1 MDFKRII
8 YYTRENDTGKTISLR
23 DLCIKEE
30 YNDSLETFFYI
41 VRDSVSAQELLDK
54 LNMMYHE
61 SFALEQ
67 NDISCVVFKVRD
79 FYDNTNYLKIRK
91 VKNTNLREGIN
102 DDNRSMV

>member
-30 YNDSLETFFYI
+30 YDAGLETIFYI
-41 VRDSVSAQELLDK
+41 VRDSAGAQELLDK

-67 NDISCVVFKVRD
+67 NDISCVVFKVID
-79 FYDNTNYLKIRK
+79 SYDNTNYLKIRK
-91 VKNTNLREGIN
+91 VRNTNLRKGIN

>member
-23 DLCIKEE
+23 DLCIKDE
-30 YNDSLETFFYI
+30 YDAGLETIFYV

-61 SFALEQ
+61 SFWLDQ
-67 NDISCVVFKVRD
+67 DDISCIIFKVTD
-79 FYDNTNYLKIRK
+79 CYDNTNYLKIRK
-91 VKNTNLREGIN
+91 VRSKNISEGRN
-102 DDNRSMV
+102 DDD

>member
-30 YNDSLETFFYI
+30 YDAGLETIFYI
-41 VRDSVSAQELLDK
+41 VRDSAGAQELLDK

-61 SFALEQ
+61 SFVLAQ
-67 NDISCVVFKVRD
+67 NDISCIVFKVID
-79 FYDNTNYLKIRK
+79 CYDNTNYLKIRK
-91 VKNTNLREGIN
+91 VRSKNISEGRN
-102 DDNRSMV
+102 DDD

>member
-30 YNDSLETFFYI
+30 YDAGFETIFYI
-41 VRDSVSAQELLDK
+41 VRDSVGAQELLDK

-67 NDISCVVFKVRD
+67 NDISCVVFKVID
-79 FYDNTNYLKIRK
+79 CYDNTNYLKIRK

>member
-23 DLCIKEE
+23 DLCIKDE
-30 YNDSLETFFYI
+30 YDAGLETIFYV

-61 SFALEQ
+61 SFWLKQ
-67 NDISCVVFKVRD
+67 DDISCIIFMVTD
-79 FYDNTNYLKIRK
+79 CYDNTNYLKIRK
-91 VKNTNLREGIN
+91 VRSKNISEGRNN
-102 DDNRSMV
+102 DD

>member
-23 DLCIKEE
+23 DLCIKDE
-30 YNDSLETFFYI
+30 YDAGLETIFYV

-61 SFALEQ
+61 SFWLEQ
-67 NDISCVVFKVRD
+67 DDISCIIFKVTD
-79 FYDNTNYLKIRK
+79 CYENTNYLKIRK
-91 VKNTNLREGIN
+91 VRSKNISEGRN
-102 DDNRSMV
+102 DDD